1 LSNKDSEIL
10 YIHLTLNNNLEQQD
24 FKFQFFSTNI
34 ISYRHRL
41 KNDLILILKTC
52 SSQGLN
58 SISDL
63 FINFLLFQYQRTSVH
78 TLSGQC

>member
-10 YIHLTLNNNLEQQD
+10 YIHFASKNNLEQQD
-24 FKFQFFSTNI
+24 FRFQFFSTNI

-52 SSQGLN
+52 SSRGLN
-58 SISDL
+58 NISDL
-63 FINFLLFQYQRTSVH
+63 FINYFKKLNL
-78 TLSGQC
+78 